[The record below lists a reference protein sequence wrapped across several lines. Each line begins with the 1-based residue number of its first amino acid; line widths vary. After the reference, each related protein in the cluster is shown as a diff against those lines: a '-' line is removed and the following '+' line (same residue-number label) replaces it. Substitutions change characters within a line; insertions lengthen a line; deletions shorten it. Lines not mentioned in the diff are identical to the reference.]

1 MNTPLSVTDLNLLIK
16 GKLEG
21 DIAFRGLTVKGEV
34 SNYKVYPSGH
44 AYFSLK
50 DENSL
55 LSCVMWASNRVR
67 LLFTPQNGDEV
78 IAKGRITVY
87 PSRGSYQ
94 LSVDA
99 LEPFGQGMELLR
111 LQQLK
116 EKLAKEG
123 LFDES
128 RKRPLPSFPRRIG
141 VIAGKG
147 SAGMKDVI
155 HNIAI
160 RYRLA
165 TLCLFPSLVQG
176 KQAPADLLRA
186 LELAKQAKLDVL
198 IIARGGG
205 ASEDLGAFND
215 EALVREVAKFPC
227 PVISAVGHE
236 IDVTLIDYVADK
248 RVSTPTA
255 AALTATPDQE
265 EIQAYVDDARDRLY
279 QALTGLLDRLQ
290 EKRKSLAERPFFRD
304 PSSIYQRRIEDVA
317 HLYKRILAAAEVNL
331 LSKSK
336 RISELSAALEALS
349 PHKVLK
355 RGYSYL
361 TDTSGKVIKSI
372 KNVKLGENIVATTE
386 DGIIHSTV
394 IGTEANE

>member
-1 MNTPLSVTDLNLLIK
+1 MNTPLSVIDLNLLIK
-16 GKLEG
+16 SKLEG
-21 DIAFRGLTVKGEV
+21 DFAFRGLSVKGEI

-55 LSCVMWASNRVR
+55 LSCVLWASNRSR
-67 LLFTPQNGDEV
+67 LMFAPQNGDEV

-94 LSVDA
+94 LSVDS

-111 LQQLK
+111 LKQLK

-128 RKRPLPSFPRRIG
+128 RKRPLPSFPKRIG

-186 LELAKQAKLDVL
+186 LEMASQANLDVL

-215 EALVREVAKFPC
+215 EALVRATAKFPC

-255 AALTATPDQE
+255 AALAATPDQE
-265 EIQAYVDDARDRLY
+265 EIQAYVDDAQNRLY
-279 QALTGLLDRLQ
+279 QATATLLERLE

-304 PSSIYQRRIEDVA
+304 PSSIYTRRIEDVK
-317 HLYKRILAAAEVNL
+317 HLYLRIEAAAKVDL
-331 LSKSK
+331 LNKTK
-336 RISELSAALEALS
+336 RVAELNAALEALS

-361 TDTSGKVIKSI
+361 TDKQGRVIKSI
-372 KNVKLGENIVATTE
+372 DGVKPGENIIATTE

-394 IGTEANE
+394 ISTEAKQ

>member
-1 MNTPLSVTDLNLLIK
+1 MNSPLSVTDLNLLIK

-21 DIAFRGLTVKGEV
+21 DFSLRGLTVKGEI

-55 LSCVMWASNRVR
+55 LSCVMWASNRSH
-67 LLFTPQNGDEV
+67 LLFSPQNGDEV
-78 IAKGRITVY
+78 IVKGRITVY

-94 LSVDA
+94 LSADGM
-99 LEPFGQGMELLR
+99 EPFGQGMELLR
-111 LQQLK
+111 LKQLK

-128 RKRPLPSFPRRIG
+128 RKRPLPPFPSRIG

-155 HNIAI
+155 HNLNL

-186 LELAKQAKLDVL
+186 LALAKQSRLDVL

-215 EALVREVAKFPC
+215 EALVRSVALFPC

-255 AALTATPDQE
+255 AAIAASPDQE
-265 EIQAYVDDARDRLY
+265 EIQAYIDGAFASLY
-279 QALTGLLDRLQ
+279 QSTANLLDRLE
-290 EKRKSLAERPFFRD
+290 EKRKWLSERPFFCD
-304 PSSIYQRRIEDVA
+304 PSSIYQRRIEDVD
-317 HLYKRILAAAEVNL
+317 HLNKRIASATELRL
-331 LSKSK
+331 LGLNK
-336 RISELSAALEALS
+336 RLSELQSSLEAMS
-349 PHKVLK
+349 PRKVLK

-361 TDTSGKVIKSI
+361 SDGEGRVIKSI
-372 KNVKLGENIVATTE
+372 KGIKPGQNIQATTE

-394 IGTEANE
+394 VRTEGKE